1 MEKENIMSFNWY
13 IAGSGKNQKM
23 YDFLSERIPTIGY
36 TDNKDVNLFVAARRM
51 YLDAHANYGQRL
63 DKELCEDFGQY
74 ISPVMPNFALG
85 SPDDYRYGRREEALN
100 LLERELDRVMEY
112 LEDKYLGF
120 ASYELW
126 FNEKTGGF
134 YTSLDQS
141 KSAPVGSD
149 WHREIFGSEED
160 MRTWLQGREDIW
172 RKHQALLGHLV
183 KAKEGLRELGA
194 GEDVKLLE
202 EIVERLSKT

>member
-1 MEKENIMSFNWY
+1 MSFNWY

-51 YLDAHANYGQRL
+51 YLNAHVNCGQRL
-63 DKELCEDFGQY
+63 DKDLRNDFKQY
-74 ISPVMPNFALG
+74 ISPIMPDFALG
-85 SPDDYRYGRREEALN
+85 NPDDYRYGRREEALN

-126 FNEKTGGF
+126 FNERTGSF
-134 YTSLDQS
+134 YSSLARS
-141 KSAPVGSD
+141 ESAPTTSG
-149 WHREIFGSEED
+149 WRREIFGSEED
-160 MRTWLQGREDIW
+160 MIKWLQGKEDIW
-172 RKHQALLGHLV
+172 RKHQALMGHLE
-183 KAKEGLRELGA
+183 KAKEALREFGA
-194 GEDVKLLE
+194 EEDVKLLDKV
-202 EIVERLSKT
+202 ITNLSEA

>member
-1 MEKENIMSFNWY
+1 MSFNWY
-13 IAGSGKNQKM
+13 ITGSGKNQKM

-36 TDNKDVNLFVAARRM
+36 TDNNNVNLFIAAKRM
-51 YLDAHANYGQRL
+51 YIDAYAHCGQHL
-63 DKELCEDFGQY
+63 DKNLREDFVQH
-74 ISPVMPNFALG
+74 ISPTMPDFALG
-85 SPDDYRYGRREEALN
+85 SPDDYSYSRREEALN
-100 LLERELDRVMEY
+100 LLEREMDRVLEY
-112 LEDKYLGF
+112 LEDKCLGF

-126 FNEKTGGF
+126 FNEKTGSF
-134 YTSLDQS
+134 YSSLDHS

-160 MRTWLQGREDIW
+160 MMIWLRGREDIW
-172 RKHQALLGHLV
+172 RRHQALLGHLE
-183 KAKEGLRELGA
+183 KAKEGLQELGA

>member
-1 MEKENIMSFNWY
+1 MSFNWY

-51 YLDAHANYGQRL
+51 YLNAHVNCGQRL
-63 DKELCEDFGQY
+63 DKDLRNDFKQY
-74 ISPVMPNFALG
+74 ISPIMPDFALG

-112 LEDKYLGF
+112 LEDKYLGI

-126 FNEKTGGF
+126 FNERTGSF
-134 YTSLDQS
+134 YSSLARS
-141 KSAPVGSD
+141 ESAPTTSG
-149 WHREIFGSEED
+149 WRREIFGSEED
-160 MRTWLQGREDIW
+160 MIKWLQGKEDIW
-172 RKHQALLGHLV
+172 RKHQALMGHLE
-183 KAKEGLRELGA
+183 KAKEALREFGA
-194 GEDVKLLE
+194 EEDVKLLDKV
-202 EIVERLSKT
+202 ITNLSEA

>member
-1 MEKENIMSFNWY
+1 MSFNWY

-51 YLDAHANYGQRL
+51 YLNAHVNCGQRL
-63 DKELCEDFGQY
+63 DKDLRNDFKQY
-74 ISPVMPNFALG
+74 ISPIMPDFALG

-126 FNEKTGGF
+126 FNERTGSF
-134 YTSLDQS
+134 YSSLDRGE
-141 KSAPVGSD
+141 SAPVTAG
-149 WHREIFGSEED
+149 WRREIFGSEEG
-160 MRTWLQGREDIW
+160 MIKWLQGKEDIW
-172 RKHQALLGHLV
+172 RKHQALMGHLE
-183 KAKEGLRELGA
+183 KAKETLRELGA
-194 GEDVKLLE
+194 EEDVRLLE
-202 EIVERLSKT
+202 DIEERLSKS

>member
-1 MEKENIMSFNWY
+1 MSFNWY
-13 IAGSGKNQKM
+13 IVGSGKNQKM

-51 YLDAHANYGQRL
+51 YLNAHVNCGQRL
-63 DKELCEDFGQY
+63 DKDLRNDFKQY
-74 ISPVMPNFALG
+74 ISPIMPDFALG

-126 FNEKTGGF
+126 FNEKTGSF
-134 YTSLDQS
+134 YSSLDHC

-149 WHREIFGSEED
+149 
-160 MRTWLQGREDIW
+160 
-172 RKHQALLGHLV
+172 
-183 KAKEGLRELGA
+183 
-194 GEDVKLLE
+194 
-202 EIVERLSKT
+202 

>member
-1 MEKENIMSFNWY
+1 MSFNWY

-51 YLDAHANYGQRL
+51 YLNAHVNCGQRL
-63 DKELCEDFGQY
+63 DKDLRNDFKQY
-74 ISPVMPNFALG
+74 ISPIMPDFALG
-85 SPDDYRYGRREEALN
+85 SRDDYRYGRREEALN

-126 FNEKTGGF
+126 FNERTGIF
-134 YTSLDQS
+134 YSSLARSESASTTS
-141 KSAPVGSD
+141 G
-149 WHREIFGSEED
+149 WRREIFGSEED
-160 MRTWLQGREDIW
+160 MIKWLQGKEDIW
-172 RKHQALLGHLV
+172 RKHQALMGHLE
-183 KAKEGLRELGA
+183 KAKEALREFGA
-194 GEDVKLLE
+194 EEDVKLLDKV
-202 EIVERLSKT
+202 ITNLSEA

>member
-1 MEKENIMSFNWY
+1 MSFNWY

-36 TDNKDVNLFVAARRM
+36 TDNKDVNLFVAAR
-51 YLDAHANYGQRL
+51 
-63 DKELCEDFGQY
+63 
-74 ISPVMPNFALG
+74 

-126 FNEKTGGF
+126 FNERTGSF
-134 YTSLDQS
+134 YSSLARSESASTTS
-141 KSAPVGSD
+141 G
-149 WHREIFGSEED
+149 WRREIFGSEED
-160 MRTWLQGREDIW
+160 MIKWLQGKEDIW
-172 RKHQALLGHLV
+172 RKHQALMGHLE
-183 KAKEGLRELGA
+183 KAKEALREFGA
-194 GEDVKLLE
+194 EEDVKLLDKV
-202 EIVERLSKT
+202 ITNLSEA